1 MATIS
6 HLDEFRADSTTPVTP
21 DLLRHAELPAEK
33 RGYSREAVIAL
44 LSSAANALEE
54 AERDLVQARSRA
66 PKKAIESIGKKELMG
81 LVGEN
86 VAEVLSEAQQSADQ
100 LKRETEAHA
109 KQLISQ
115 ANETSE
121 RIVSEA
127 QSKGLAIREA
137 AQESADSM
145 LAEARRDK
153 DAIRGAAEEAAAV
166 LRAQAKSDADQL
178 LSTSQATSSE
188 MTRAATDEAREL
200 REATDREARRH
211 VQEAREIASAK
222 MKAAEAQAGE
232 TVEAAKARAA
242 DIETEL
248 SKSKKQGEAAV
259 QQLSQA
265 RDVLTA
271 RLTSTHNGLVQLLA
285 QVADGNGLPLL
296 SVEEQAHQSPSGR
309 ASVPVGAGANGSAN
323 GNGEGAS

>member
-21 DLLRHAELPAEK
+21 DLLRHAELPSEK

-44 LSSAANALEE
+44 LSSAADALE
-54 AERDLVQARSRA
+54 ASERALHEARSRA
-66 PKKAIESIGKKELMG
+66 PKMAIENIGREELMG

-109 KQLISQ
+109 KQLMSQ

-121 RIVSEA
+121 RVVSEA

-153 DAIRGAAEEAAAV
+153 DAIRAAAEEAAAV
-166 LRAQAKSDADQL
+166 LRAQAKADADQL
-178 LSTSQATSSE
+178 MATARATSSE
-188 MTRAATDEAREL
+188 LSRTAKDEAREL

-211 VQEAREIASAK
+211 VQEAREIAAAK

-232 TVEAAKARAA
+232 TVEAAKTRAA
-242 DIETEL
+242 DIEAEL
-248 SKSKKQGEAAV
+248 STTKKQGEAAV
-259 QQLSQA
+259 RQLSQA

-271 RLTSTHNGLVQLLA
+271 RLTATHNGLVQLLA
-285 QVADGNGLPLL
+285 QVADGNGTPLL
-296 SVEEQAHQSPSGR
+296 SVEDQMPSSNGHG
-309 ASVPVGAGANGSAN
+309 VPVGAATN
-323 GNGEGAS
+323 GNGEGAH

>member
-21 DLLRHAELPAEK
+21 DLLRHAELPSEK

-44 LSSAANALEE
+44 LSSAADALEA
-54 AERDLVQARSRA
+54 AERELHEARSRA
-66 PKKAIESIGKKELMG
+66 PKVAIENIGKDKLMG

-109 KQLISQ
+109 KQLMSQ

-153 DAIRGAAEEAAAV
+153 DAIRAAAEEAAAV
-166 LRAQAKSDADQL
+166 LRAQSKADADQL
-178 LSTSQATSSE
+178 MSTAQATSSE
-188 MTRAATDEAREL
+188 MSRTATDEAREL

-211 VQEAREIASAK
+211 VQEAREIAAAK
-222 MKAAEAQAGE
+222 MKAAEVQARE

-242 DIETEL
+242 DIEAEL
-248 SKSKKQGEAAV
+248 AKTKKQGEAAV

-271 RLTSTHNGLVQLLA
+271 RLTATHNGLVQLLA
-285 QVADGNGLPLL
+285 QVADGNGTPLL
-296 SVEEQAHQSPSGR
+296 SVEEQMPPGSNGHAG
-309 ASVPVGAGANGSAN
+309 VPVAAGANGS
-323 GNGEGAS
+323 GEGAH